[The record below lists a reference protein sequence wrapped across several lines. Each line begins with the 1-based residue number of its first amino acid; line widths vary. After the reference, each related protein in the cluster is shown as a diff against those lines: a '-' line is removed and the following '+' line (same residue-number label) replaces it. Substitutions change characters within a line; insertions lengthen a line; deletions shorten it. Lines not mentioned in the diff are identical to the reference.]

1 MITLIKDA
9 TTIGLSEPFVV
20 IQDKDEVNAVA
31 SVQVDFIG
39 SPTALTLCIE
49 GSVTGNAFTT
59 IANHEV
65 TAAELVDGIAL
76 FHIINKATPIIR
88 ANILTLTGGVSPE
101 VSVYY
106 NKGIS

>member
-9 TTIGLSEPFVV
+9 TTTGQSEPFVV

-31 SVQVDFIG
+31 SIQVEFTG
-39 SPTALTLCIE
+39 SPNALTVSIE
-49 GSVTGNAFTT
+49 GSITGNSFRE
-59 IANHEV
+59 IATHV
-65 TAAELVDGIAL
+65 LTATELTAGVAL
-76 FHIINKATPIIR
+76 FHIINKATPQIR
-88 ANILTLTGGVSPE
+88 ANILTLEGGISPE